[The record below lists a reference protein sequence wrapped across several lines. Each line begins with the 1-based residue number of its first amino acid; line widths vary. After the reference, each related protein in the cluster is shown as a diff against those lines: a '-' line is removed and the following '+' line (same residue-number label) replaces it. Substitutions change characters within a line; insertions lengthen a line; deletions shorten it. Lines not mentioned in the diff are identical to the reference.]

1 MRFSIHTA
9 WAGGT
14 APPAHFYGVSADS
27 HIADPERRPCLLL
40 LQRRL
45 WSKDHE
51 SPRHLGFAMLDI
63 GGRHALKERQLDG
76 SGGNLANF
84 EE

>member
-1 MRFSIHTA
+1 MITCGSDLDRPTRLRLVQSTTRSSFKIR
-9 WAGGT
+9 
-14 APPAHFYGVSADS
+14 SAKD
-27 HIADPERRPCLLL
+27 AA
-40 LQRRL
+40 